1 MHRLRPPG
9 LRVRLVLALLLTSAV
24 TLAVAALTLLPPLE
38 RRLRDEEAH
47 ALLSTAQASPT
58 TFQDADVPRGKETAT
73 LAPQIRSLER
83 RANARV
89 VLFDASLQPVV
100 DTRPPIGG
108 GRIDTQD
115 ARDAFG
121 DAGLALRTG
130 RPGSNTPGGS
140 PGPARGSPPFTI
152 NGR

>member
-1 MHRLRPPG
+1 MRRLRPPG

-47 ALLSTAQASPT
+47 ALLSTAQASRT
-58 TFQDADVPRGKETAT
+58 AFQDADVPRGNEAAT

-89 VLFDASLQPVV
+89 VLFDATLAPVV
-100 DTRPPIGG
+100 DTRPPINGT
-108 GRIDTQD
+108 RLDTSD
-115 ARDAFG
+115 PRDPFG
-121 DAGLALRTG
+121 DARLALKRGQTIF
-130 RPGSNTPGGS
+130 NVVGGS
-140 PGPARGSPPFTI
+140 QGVARVALP
-152 NGR
+152 